1 MIWHK
6 TDIYTISIVEDTGL
20 GGTYFTPVIKWAN
33 RNEKGPKV
41 RTARRASAWA
51 ARRVC
56 NRLGDAAIDLVDR
69 EGEEV
74 LTW

>member
-6 TDIYTISIVEDTGL
+6 TDIYTITIVEDTHK
-20 GGTYFTPVIKWAN
+20 GGTCFRAVITWAN
-33 RNEKGPKV
+33 SEEKGPKV
-41 RTARRASAWA
+41 HTVRRASAWA

-56 NRLGDAAIDLVDR
+56 DRLGDAAIDLVDR

-74 LTW
+74 LKW